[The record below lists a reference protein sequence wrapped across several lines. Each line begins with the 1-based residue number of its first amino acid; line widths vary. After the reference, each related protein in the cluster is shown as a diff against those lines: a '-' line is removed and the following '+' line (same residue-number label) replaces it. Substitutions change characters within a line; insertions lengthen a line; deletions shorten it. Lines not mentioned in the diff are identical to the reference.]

1 MDAPREAP
9 AAAPRATDRI
19 WRRFTLAQRLTRFAI
34 YLTMIAAIVVS
45 VQTVEVIPEF
55 LADAPE
61 QVADLLSRMWP
72 VDFAHYPT
80 SVHAALME
88 TIHIATLGTLLSL
101 VLALP
106 VGVLAANNLV
116 PTTSLNLAAKLI
128 LVSSRSVNSLVWAL
142 LFVGIFGPGA
152 LAGTLAIAFRSIGFV
167 GKLFGEALEETQ
179 AGPIEAL
186 TAAGAPWTSRMT
198 FGYWP
203 QVKPA
208 FWSIALFRWD
218 INVRESAVLGLVGAG
233 GIGMTL
239 DSALNLFQWNRVAV
253 ILLAIFVVVILAEIV
268 VTQVRRRI
276 I

>member
-1 MDAPREAP
+1 
-9 AAAPRATDRI
+9 
-19 WRRFTLAQRLTRFAI
+19 
-34 YLTMIAAIVVS
+34 
-45 VQTVEVIPEF
+45 
-55 LADAPE
+55 
-61 QVADLLSRMWP
+61 
-72 VDFAHYPT
+72 
-80 SVHAALME
+80 
-88 TIHIATLGTLLSL
+88 
-101 VLALP
+101 
-106 VGVLAANNLV
+106 
-116 PTTSLNLAAKLI
+116 
-128 LVSSRSVNSLVWAL
+128 VNSLVWAL

-167 GKLFGEALEETQ
+167 GKLLGEALEEAN

-186 TAAGAPWTSRMT
+186 VAAGAPWTSRMT

-239 DSALNLFQWNRVAV
+239 DSALNLFQWNRVAL
-253 ILLAIFVVVILAEIV
+253 ILIAILAVVILAEIA

-276 I
+276 L

>member
-1 MDAPREAP
+1 MTEAV
-9 AAAPRATDRI
+9 DHHV
-19 WRRFTLAQRLTRFAI
+19 WRRFTPAQRLTRFAV
-34 YLTMIAAIVVS
+34 YLAIVVAIVVS
-45 VQTVEVIPEF
+45 IQTVEVIPEF
-55 LADAPE
+55 IYDAPD
-61 QVADLLSRMWP
+61 QMADLFARMWP
-72 VDFAHYPT
+72 MDLRYYPT

-88 TIHIATLGTLLSL
+88 TIHIASLGTLLAF

-106 VGVLAANNLV
+106 IGILAAHNLC
-116 PTTSLNLAAKLI
+116 PFTSLNLFAKLI

-167 GKLFGEALEETQ
+167 GKLFGEALEE
-179 AGPIEAL
+179 AHRGPIEAL
-186 TAAGAPWTSRMT
+186 EAVGAPWVSRLT

-239 DSALNLFQWNRVAV
+239 DSAMNLFQWNRVAT
-253 ILLAIFVVVILAEIV
+253 ILVAIFAIVILAEIV
-268 VTQVRRRI
+268 VTVVRKRVL
-276 I
+276 